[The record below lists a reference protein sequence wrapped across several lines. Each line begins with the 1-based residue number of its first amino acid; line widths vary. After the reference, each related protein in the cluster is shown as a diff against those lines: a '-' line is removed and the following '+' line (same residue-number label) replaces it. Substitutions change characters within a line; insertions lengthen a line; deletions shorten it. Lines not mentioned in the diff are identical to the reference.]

1 MRSPSH
7 RAIATLLLLA
17 PAGAWVPADAPLTL
31 APQSRLW
38 VEGTS
43 TVRGFQCKA
52 PALEADVSAAPN
64 AIAAVLAGE
73 KGVTAAELR
82 VPAAKMDCGNGT
94 MNEHML
100 KALKAKEHGTI
111 VFKVASY
118 DVAKGAEGVTGT
130 LTGTLSL
137 GGERGVT
144 AVEVRIPAE
153 KLECGNGT
161 MNEHMLK
168 ALKASA
174 HPTITFRIASYD
186 IAKADT
192 TLRGAATGEL
202 TLGGVTRTITVAARL
217 TGDAGGA
224 LRIAGTHELN
234 MREYGLKPP
243 ALMMGTM
250 RVNEKVTVGFDLRL
264 TD

>member
-100 KALKAKEHGTI
+100 KAIKAKEFRTI
-111 VFKVASY
+111 AFRVATY
-118 DVAKGAEGVTGT
+118 EVAKGAEGVRGT

-137 GGERGVT
+137 GG
-144 AVEVRIPAE
+144 VE
-153 KLECGNGT
+153 K
-161 MNEHMLK
+161 
-168 ALKASA
+168 
-174 HPTITFRIASYD
+174 TITIE
-186 IAKADT
+186 
-192 TLRGAATGEL
+192 ATGKD
-202 TLGGVTRTITVAARL
+202 GGT
-217 TGDAGGA
+217 GA
-224 LRIAGTHELN
+224 LRVTGVHELKLSD
-234 MREYGLKPP
+234 YGLKAPT
-243 ALMMGTM
+243 LMFGTM
-250 RVNEKVTVGFDLRL
+250 KVGDAVKVGFDLVLKADVRIAAA
-264 TD
+264 D